1 MGYQATWGP
10 LLRLRRFPT
19 SWLSAFL
26 ILSVF
31 LLCRR
36 YLGSGSGDHSKYK
49 NPHDFK
55 YLTNPGPSVCGQAGP
70 VSLLVLVTSGLQHG
84 ERRRAIRETW
94 GSRQEQRQ
102 HGMRLVFLLGTSDP
116 PPLGLETSLT
126 AEAARHGDI
135 VREDFLDSYQNLTLK
150 TLAGIK
156 WASEYCGTVR
166 FVLKTDDDMYVNIGG
181 LLDYLTAEFSAS
193 EKLITGCV
201 KNDPAGPH
209 QPLPAG
215 GPAGGPG
222 LPFRSVHPL
231 FMAGAGY
238 VLSGDL
244 LRPLYTASLN
254 IRLVKVEDAFLTG
267 YCARRVG
274 GVRKVHQERFSCGQ
288 LVERDCDL
296 TTSFTGHKIN
306 PARMVDIHNKL
317 TSGSCHY
324 Q

>member
-1 MGYQATWGP
+1 M
-10 LLRLRRFPT
+10 
-19 SWLSAFL
+19 
-26 ILSVF
+26 
-31 LLCRR
+31 
-36 YLGSGSGDHSKYK
+36 
-49 NPHDFK
+49 
-55 YLTNPGPSVCGQAGP
+55 CGETGP
-70 VSLLVLVTSGLQHG
+70 VSLLVLVTSGLQHA
-84 ERRRAIRETW
+84 ERRRAIRQSW
-94 GSRQEQRQ
+94 GSRLEQRQ
-102 HGMRLVFLLGTSDP
+102 HHMRLVFLLGTSLP
-116 PPLGLETSLT
+116 VQHSLHTSLM
-126 AEAARHGDI
+126 AEADQHGDI

-156 WASEYCGTVR
+156 WAGEYCQRAR
-166 FVLKTDDDMYVNIGG
+166 FVLKTDDDMYVNVGG
-181 LLDYLTAEFSAS
+181 LMDYLNAEFSTS
-193 EKLITGCV
+193 DKLITGCV

-222 LPFRSVHPL
+222 LPFKSVHPL

-244 LRPLYTASLN
+244 LRPLYTASLD

-296 TTSFTGHKIN
+296 SWTFTGHKIT

-317 TSGSCHY
+317 TSGKCQS

>member
-1 MGYQATWGP
+1 
-10 LLRLRRFPT
+10 
-19 SWLSAFL
+19 
-26 ILSVF
+26 
-31 LLCRR
+31 
-36 YLGSGSGDHSKYK
+36 
-49 NPHDFK
+49 
-55 YLTNPGPSVCGQAGP
+55 
-70 VSLLVLVTSGLQHG
+70 
-84 ERRRAIRETW
+84 
-94 GSRQEQRQ
+94 
-102 HGMRLVFLLGTSDP
+102 MRLVFLLGTSDP
-116 PPLGLETSLT
+116 APLDLEASLS
-126 AEAARHGDI
+126 AEADRHGDI

-156 WASEYCGTVR
+156 WASEYCQAAR
-166 FVLKTDDDMYVNIGG
+166 WVLKTDDDMYVNIGG
-181 LLDYLTAEFSAS
+181 LLDYLTAEFSTS

-222 LPFRSVHPL
+222 LPFKSVHPL

-288 LVERDCDL
+288 LVERDCEL
-296 TTSFTGHKIN
+296 TRTFTGHKIT

-317 TSGSCHY
+317 ASGSCHS

>member
-1 MGYQATWGP
+1 M
-10 LLRLRRFPT
+10 
-19 SWLSAFL
+19 
-26 ILSVF
+26 
-31 LLCRR
+31 
-36 YLGSGSGDHSKYK
+36 
-49 NPHDFK
+49 
-55 YLTNPGPSVCGQAGP
+55 CGEGGQGGP

-84 ERRRAIRETW
+84 DRRRAIRQTW
-94 GSRQEQRQ
+94 GSGQDQRR
-102 HGMRLVFLLGTSDP
+102 HAMRLVFLLGTSHP
-116 PPLGLETSLT
+116 AQASLETSLET
-126 AEAARHGDI
+126 RLTEEAEHHGDI

-156 WASEYCGTVR
+156 WASEYCGSAR
-166 FVLKTDDDMYVNIGG
+166 FVLKTDDDMYVNIGR
-181 LLDYLTAEFSAS
+181 LTEYLSAEFSHS
-193 EKLITGCV
+193 QKVITGCV

-222 LPFRSVHPL
+222 LPFTSVHPL

-244 LRPLYTASLN
+244 LRPLYTASLD

-274 GVRKVHQERFSCGQ
+274 GVRKVHQEKFSCGQ
-288 LVERDCDL
+288 LVEEDCEL
-296 TTSFTGHKIN
+296 TTSFTGHKIT
-306 PARMVDIHNKL
+306 PARMVEIYSKL
-317 TSGSCHY
+317 TSGTCQS

>member
-1 MGYQATWGP
+1 MMYIGDDILLHYNVAT
-10 LLRLRRFPT
+10 R
-19 SWLSAFL
+19 
-26 ILSVF
+26 
-31 LLCRR
+31 
-36 YLGSGSGDHSKYK
+36 
-49 NPHDFK
+49 NPHDYK
-55 YLTNPGPSVCGQAGP
+55 YLTNPGWSVCGREAP
-70 VSLLVLVTSGLQHG
+70 VSLLVLVTSGLHHG
-84 ERRRAIRETW
+84 ERRRAIRQTW
-94 GSRQEQRQ
+94 GAEQLQRQ
-102 HGMRLVFLLGTSDP
+102 LDMRLVFLLGTAEPAQHSLEQQ
-116 PPLGLETSLT
+116 LGE
-126 AEAARHGDI
+126 EAAQHGDI

-156 WASEYCGTVR
+156 WAGEYCPSAR
-166 FVLKTDDDMYVNIGG
+166 FVLKTDDDMYVNVGG
-181 LLDYLTAEFSAS
+181 LLDYLTAEFSTS

-209 QPLPAG
+209 RPLPAG

-244 LRPLYTASLN
+244 LGPLYTASLN

-288 LVERDCDL
+288 LVEQDCEL
-296 TTSFTGHKIN
+296 SYSFTGHKIT
-306 PARMVDIHNKL
+306 PVRMVDIHNKL
-317 TSGSCHY
+317 ASGNCS
-324 Q
+324 

>member
-1 MGYQATWGP
+1 M
-10 LLRLRRFPT
+10 
-19 SWLSAFL
+19 
-26 ILSVF
+26 
-31 LLCRR
+31 
-36 YLGSGSGDHSKYK
+36 
-49 NPHDFK
+49 
-55 YLTNPGPSVCGQAGP
+55 
-70 VSLLVLVTSGLQHG
+70 SLLVLVTSGLQHG
-84 ERRRAIRETW
+84 ERRRAIRQSW
-94 GSRQEQRQ
+94 GAKQEQRQ
-102 HGMRLVFLLGTSDP
+102 RDMRLVFLLGTTQSAQHS
-116 PPLGLETSLT
+116 LELQLSQ
-126 AEAARHGDI
+126 EAAQHGDI

-156 WASEYCGTVR
+156 WAGEYCQTAR
-166 FVLKTDDDMYVNIGG
+166 FVLKTDDDMYVNVGR
-181 LLDYLTAEFSAS
+181 LLDYLTAEFSTS

-222 LPFRSVHPL
+222 LPFKSVHPL

-244 LRPLYTASLN
+244 LEPLYTASLN

-296 TTSFTGHKIN
+296 SHTFTGHKIT

-317 TSGSCHY
+317 TSGHCH
-324 Q
+324 